1 MLEINGLK
9 KQFGAVSAV
18 DDLDLQVT
26 EGGIYGIIGPNGSGK
41 TTLFDVISGVLTTS
55 IGSVRYQGVELLGLP
70 GHRIARLGI
79 ARTFQNLRN
88 FHNLTVLENVLGAQ
102 SISPD
107 VGILQLIL
115 PHFKRERRRR
125 AEALEILD
133 RVGLVDQHGMLA
145 RALPLGAQ
153 RRLELARALARVPTL
168 LLLDEPAGGMV
179 PNETEAMGELIEEIA
194 KDGPTVLLIEHKVG
208 LVMAL
213 CRHIAVLNFGRK
225 IAEGRPDDIQK
236 NSAAMES
243 YLGTGAG
250 RA

>member
-1 MLEINGLK
+1 M
-9 KQFGAVSAV
+9 
-18 DDLDLQVT
+18 
-26 EGGIYGIIGPNGSGK
+26 
-41 TTLFDVISGVLTTS
+41 
-55 IGSVRYQGVELLGLP
+55 
-70 GHRIARLGI
+70 
-79 ARTFQNLRN
+79 
-88 FHNLTVLENVLGAQ
+88 
-102 SISPD
+102 
-107 VGILQLIL
+107 QLIL